1 MENDFKFNNKKQMK
15 KLLLLTMLAIIT
27 LPIMSQTHFLN
38 AFELITTDGVN
49 DSRKYVDVGIILNAS
64 DKRITIYSNEI
75 QIIDYVV
82 NNMYEKDNYSVFE
95 ASATDTKYKRINV
108 IISISNNSNSVIIT
122 IGYSD
127 FAYSYICKV
136 VTV

>member
-108 IISISNNSNSVIIT
+108 IISISNNSNNVIIT

>member
-49 DSRKYVDVGIILNAS
+49 DSRKSVDIGIILNAS
-64 DKRITIYSNEI
+64 NKRITIYSNET
-75 QIIDYVV
+75 QIIDYIV

-95 ASATDTKYKRINV
+95 ASATDTRYKRINV
-108 IISISNNSNSVIIT
+108 IISISNNSNNVIIT

-136 VTV
+136 LTF

>member
-1 MENDFKFNNKKQMK
+1 MK
-15 KLLLLTMLAIIT
+15 KLLLVITLAIIT
-27 LPIMSQTHFLN
+27 LPLMSQSHFLN
-38 AFELITTDGVN
+38 AFELIITDGVN
-49 DSRKYVDVGIILNAS
+49 DSRKSVDIGIILNAS
-64 DKRITIYSNEI
+64 DKRITIYSNET

-82 NNMYEKDNYSVFE
+82 NNMYEKNNYITFE

-108 IISISNNSNSVIIT
+108 IISISNNSNNVIIT

-136 VTV
+136 ITI

>member
-1 MENDFKFNNKKQMK
+1 MSQSHFLKASE
-15 KLLLLTMLAIIT
+15 LIIT
-27 LPIMSQTHFLN
+27 
-38 AFELITTDGVN
+38 DGIN

-64 DKRITIYSNEI
+64 DKRITIYSNET

-95 ASATDTKYKRINV
+95 ASATDTKYKRINI
-108 IISISNNSNSVIIT
+108 IISISNNSNNVIIT

-127 FAYSYICKV
+127 FAYAYICKV
-136 VTV
+136 ITI

>member
-49 DSRKYVDVGIILNAS
+49 DSRKYIDVGIILNAS
-64 DKRITIYSNEI
+64 DKRITIYSNET

-108 IISISNNSNSVIIT
+108 IISISNNSNNVIIT